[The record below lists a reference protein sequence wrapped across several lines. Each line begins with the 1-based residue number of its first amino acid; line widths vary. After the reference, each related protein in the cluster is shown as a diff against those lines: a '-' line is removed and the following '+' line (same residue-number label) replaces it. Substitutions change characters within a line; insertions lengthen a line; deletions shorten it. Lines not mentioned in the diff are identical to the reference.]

1 MRRRALRLWRR
12 SHSVADFHLKY
23 ADGNGTV
30 HNQVTQGA
38 SAQEIRERFTRQGF
52 LVYSVK
58 PKVPGI
64 NLSGE
69 ISLPGRRKKINLEK
83 FLIFNQQFVTLIRA
97 GLPILKALELLTDRL
112 TDAKLRPFI
121 NAVREDVRKG
131 ELLSEAFRKQGIFPK
146 IYVTTVMAGEKS
158 GSLVEV
164 LERFITYQK
173 LALAVRKK
181 VLVSLMYPSVL
192 IVLVVLL
199 MVFLVT
205 YVVPS
210 FATLYSSMSAQ
221 LPTITLYLIAIG
233 TTARAYVLAY
243 AVALGGAG
251 ALFWFW
257 SRSEAAQE
265 KIDRVKVKVP
275 LFGDIWIKY
284 QVAQFSRVLATL
296 LTGGIPLIQ
305 GLETAA
311 DSLGTP
317 LLRKTL
323 DKAGQNVKEGQ
334 TLSSSLAKTGIF
346 PRLSVDMIEVGESTG
361 ALPAMLT
368 SVAEFYE
375 DDVNTKMT
383 AVLSLIEPAIMI
395 FMGMFVAF
403 VLIALY
409 LPIFSLADTIR

>member
-1 MRRRALRLWRR
+1 MAE
-12 SHSVADFHLKY
+12 FMLKY
-23 ADGNGTV
+23 ADPRGEV
-30 HNQVTQGA
+30 HNQIANG
-38 SAQEIRERFTRQGF
+38 SSEQEIRERFTRQGF

-58 PKVPGI
+58 PKSAGMS
-64 NLSGE
+64 LSGD
-69 ISLPGRRKKINLEK
+69 ISLPGGRRKLNLEK
-83 FLIFNQQFVTLIRA
+83 FLIFNQQFVTLVRA
-97 GLPILKALELLTDRL
+97 GLPILKSLDLLAERL
-112 TDAKLRPFI
+112 TDPKLTPYI
-121 NAVREDVRKG
+121 NAVRDEVRRG
-131 ELLSEAFRKQGIFPK
+131 VLLSDAFRAQGIFPK
-146 IYVTTVMAGEKS
+146 IYVTSIMAGEKS

-164 LERFITYQK
+164 LERYITYQK

-192 IVLVVLL
+192 IVLVILL

-221 LPTITLYLIAIG
+221 LPTITIYLIAVG
-233 TTARAYVLAY
+233 TTARSYVVLMA
-243 AVALGGAG
+243 ALLVGLGM
-251 ALFWFW
+251 LFTWW
-257 SRSEAAQE
+257 SRGEAAQE
-265 KIDRVKVKVP
+265 KIDRVKVGVP

-284 QVAQFSRVLATL
+284 QVAQFSRVLGTL
-296 LTGGIPLIQ
+296 LTGGIPLVQ

-323 DKAGQNVKEGQ
+323 DKAGKMVREGQ
-334 TLSSSLAKTGIF
+334 SLSSSLAATKIF
-346 PRLSVDMIEVGESTG
+346 PPLSVDMIEVGESTG

-375 DDVNTKMT
+375 EDVNTKMT
-383 AVLSLIEPAIMI
+383 AALSLIEPAIMI
-395 FMGMFVAF
+395 FMGIFVAF